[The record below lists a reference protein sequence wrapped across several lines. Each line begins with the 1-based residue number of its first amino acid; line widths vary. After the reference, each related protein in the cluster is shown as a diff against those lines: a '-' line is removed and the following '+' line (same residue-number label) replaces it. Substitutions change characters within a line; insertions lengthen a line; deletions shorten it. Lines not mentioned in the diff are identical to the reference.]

1 MYKNIA
7 TSVRIVVEKSEK
19 FEAKVGFHQGLV
31 LTPLLYAIV
40 MDEITKDIREG
51 GVKELLYAYDLV
63 LLGKS
68 GRGKNDTCTNKKTI
82 LEKGLKVNVKKTKA
96 FCTGER
102 TKAMK
107 TFKFPCSACGKGEG
121 RNYSLCIKCNCL
133 VHKRCI
139 KDPLLESS

>member
-31 LTPLLYAIV
+31 LIPLLYAIV

-51 GVKELLYAYDLV
+51 GVKKLLYAYDLV
-63 LLGKS
+63 LLGNS
-68 GRGKNDTCTNKKTI
+68 REEVEMIHARIKKAI

-96 FCTGER
+96 FCTRKR
-102 TKAMK
+102 TVAMK
-107 TFKFPCSACGKGEG
+107 TSKFPCSAC
-121 RNYSLCIKCNCL
+121 R
-133 VHKRCI
+133 
-139 KDPLLESS
+139 